1 MDNKATPSFS
11 TTFTT
16 LTPLDSCYG
25 NTTPIPTTTSNMNN
39 CANWNTTFN
48 TDLGVYLSMA
58 SCETSNT
65 PTSSPSSSTSTPQHH
80 LIINELGSYR
90 DFGSLCGVPFTS
102 PLTPESDPSD
112 SSTKGSPPSA
122 HYPNSSQYL
131 FSSQYSPPEDRKSQ
145 RETYLGYDLTNELFT
160 VVKNDYQPQVQQPQQ
175 PNRQLLSS
183 GANLDT
189 GNLLSD
195 LYDQRLD
202 LSVAED
208 AEDAPYQDEADSNSY
223 LTSNFHHEEVGGF
236 SGKLAADLLGKPR
249 KERTAFTKEQIKS
262 LEAEFQHYNY
272 LTRLRRYEIAVSLDL
287 TERQVKVWFQNR
299 RMKWKRTK
307 SGQLA
312 MKQQQQKEQE
322 QQQREQQEQQQQQQ
336 QQQKQLEE
344 EKNQEVKHFGQHL
357 QEGQENSTFQ
367 HHLPHQ
373 ESDENSSGR
382 SQCQSDENLPKPIS
396 TPLNEGVNSA
406 FIFETSE
413 KLLNHSKI
421 FNEKDCKILH
431 VENTLCQNTTI
442 DTHYSPTGSPNS
454 PSPISLKFSTS
465 TSPIHSEPPPQKATL
480 LPESNSLDSNPDTSD
495 PVLAPSS
502 ADMPPSPEEFCH
514 SFSDEKDK
522 LAEPTPIEPPSYDF
536 ELTESSFGSSEDR

>member
-1 MDNKATPSFS
+1 MISVLFDTVLRFCTPPSNETDVVVIAVGVGGGVGGSGGGDGVGVVVGGGDGVNVVDVVVVVVVVVVVGGGGVAVSVGGPGDGVVVGGSGEGVGVVGGGDGVVVGGGGDGVVVVVVVIVGGGGGYMMVLLLVVVVVMLSLFKLIAHS
-11 TTFTT
+11 
-16 LTPLDSCYG
+16 SSSSSSS
-25 NTTPIPTTTSNMNN
+25 NSSSSNTSNIYIKNYN
-39 CANWNTTFN
+39 YFPIN
-48 TDLGVYLSMA
+48 A
-58 SCETSNT
+58 SSNMEC
-65 PTSSPSSSTSTPQHH
+65 H
-80 LIINELGSYR
+80 
-90 DFGSLCGVPFTS
+90 
-102 PLTPESDPSD
+102 
-112 SSTKGSPPSA
+112 K
-122 HYPNSSQYL
+122 
-131 FSSQYSPPEDRKSQ
+131 
-145 RETYLGYDLTNELFT
+145 
-160 VVKNDYQPQVQQPQQ
+160 
-175 PNRQLLSS
+175 
-183 GANLDT
+183 
-189 GNLLSD
+189 
-195 LYDQRLD
+195 
-202 LSVAED
+202 
-208 AEDAPYQDEADSNSY
+208 
-223 LTSNFHHEEVGGF
+223 VGGF

-287 TERQVKVWFQNR
+287 TERQ
-299 RMKWKRTK
+299 
-307 SGQLA
+307 
-312 MKQQQQKEQE
+312 
-322 QQQREQQEQQQQQQ
+322 
-336 QQQKQLEE
+336 LEE
-344 EKNQEVKHFGQHL
+344 EKKQEVKHFGQHL